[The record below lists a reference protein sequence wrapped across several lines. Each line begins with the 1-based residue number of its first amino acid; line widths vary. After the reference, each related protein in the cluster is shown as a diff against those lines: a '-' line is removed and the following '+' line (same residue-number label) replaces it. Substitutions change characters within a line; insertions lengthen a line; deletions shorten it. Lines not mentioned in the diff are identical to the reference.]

1 MKLNKRKGFNIEL
14 MLVRMSKARTL
25 NPDGTISMSGLG
37 VLDEFESYFITAIEI
52 EGKTDAFV
60 RSIIKKA
67 MHAEQDLTEGKFI
80 EHCKRIARTKINDGQ
95 RKFKVLFPIWGSIEP
110 LAGRRRWGDASITFG
125 IQQNSRFAR
134 RAKKDRAKQL
144 EERKNN
150 TSTVMDDLQNLPL
163 ALCSVEAID
172 VHDAFEQAE
181 NAISKEL
188 GLFSLTSSRGKFIF
202 SSEPD
207 KPINTILLAPHMT
220 VHDPTGAISA
230 DIYWYNR
237 WPSSLTRKARPDA
250 EIKTIGSRAEKIRNR
265 LKHLPWRDKAEMAL
279 IRHYSAFA
287 QCDLEASFLD
297 AWRLLEA
304 IGGHSREKSETLV
317 KRAAWFFEHR
327 DEQYQIGLH
336 LMQRRNLISHG
347 RPVKG
352 ESYEGLAFQMKQFLR
367 PFLHAFLTNPFNF
380 ESIEELWSF
389 CDLPVDKRVRLRKAH
404 LLRCSSKFRQEE

>member
-1 MKLNKRKGFNIEL
+1 MKLNKRKGFNIGL
-14 MLVRMSKARTL
+14 MLVRLSEARTL
-25 NPDGTISMSGLG
+25 NSDGSISTFGIG

-60 RSIIKKA
+60 RSVIKKA
-67 MHAEQDLTEGKFI
+67 MRAEQNLTEGKFI
-80 EHCKRIARTKINDGQ
+80 EHCKRIAHTKINDDQ

-110 LAGRRRWGDASITFG
+110 LSGRRRWGDVSITFD

-134 RAKKDRAKQL
+134 RAKIDRAKQL

-150 TSTVMDDLQNLPL
+150 TTTVMDGLQNLPL
-163 ALCSVEAID
+163 ALCSVKAID
-172 VHDAFEQAE
+172 IYDAFEQAE

-188 GLFSLTSSRGKFIF
+188 GLYSLTSSRGKFIF

-220 VHDPTGAISA
+220 VHDPTGAITA
-230 DIYWYNR
+230 DVYWYNR
-237 WPSSLTRKARPDA
+237 WPSSLTGKARPDA
-250 EIKTIGSRAEKIRNR
+250 EIRIIESYAEKVRSR

-279 IRHYSAFA
+279 FRHYSAFA

-317 KRAAWFFEHR
+317 KRASWFFKDR
-327 DEQYQIGLH
+327 DVQYQIGLH

-352 ESYEGLAFQMKQFLR
+352 ENYEGLAFQMKQFLR
-367 PFLHAFLTNPFNF
+367 PFLHSFLTNPFNF
-380 ESIEELWSF
+380 ESIEEFWSF

-404 LLRCSSKFRQEE
+404 LLDCSSKFRQEG